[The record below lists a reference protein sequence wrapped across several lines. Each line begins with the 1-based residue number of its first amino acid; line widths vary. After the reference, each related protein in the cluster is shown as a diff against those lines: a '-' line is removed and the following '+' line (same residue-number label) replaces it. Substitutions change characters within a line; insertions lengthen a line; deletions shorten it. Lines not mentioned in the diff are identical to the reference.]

1 MTEQKT
7 ENLLKFKLV
16 SCMTKVLP
24 WQEPSEDGVLPALS
38 GLRGETVSFQIA
50 YRWDGLRK
58 SRGKIE
64 YEIQNLN
71 GVSVRVRTVGLS
83 PCAYPCHP
91 QRDDDYLADRPGMY
105 PDLLQDLRGNEF
117 PLIAGQWRSLWID
130 LEIGEDAGEGI
141 GTVAFSISGKENSEK
156 ENFLPFGNLP
166 LDLKV
171 IGARLPELK
180 IPHTEWFHSDCLAN
194 YYGVEVF
201 SERHWVIIENF
212 VRTAVRRG
220 CNTLLTPLFTPPLDT
235 AFGGERR
242 TVQLVDVKEIAPGEY
257 SFSFD
262 KLRRWVEMARRCGIV
277 WFEMSHLFSQWGA
290 KYAPKIVGER
300 DGHMQQLFGW
310 DTDAAGE
317 AYRQFLHAF
326 LDALLAELDR
336 LGIRE
341 HTLFHL
347 SDEPGENDF
356 SSYAAARDAVKK
368 KLKGCRLIETLSS
381 YDFYEKGLIRE
392 PICGTD
398 HLEPFLEEGRRPD
411 KLWAYYCTVQCV
423 DVSNRFIAMPGYR
436 TRILG
441 MQLYK
446 YAIDGFLQWGY
457 NFYNSEYSLFPVD
470 PYACTDAD
478 GAFPSGDSF
487 LVYPGP
493 DGQPEESIRLMLMD
507 EAMADLRAMDY
518 LETLTD
524 RQTVLDCLE
533 EEHFGSLT
541 FRSFPRSASYLAN
554 VRERVNEAICRALET
569 QSDET
574 ID

>member
-156 ENFLPFGNLP
+156 ENFLPFGNLT

-201 SERHWVIIENF
+201 SERHWEIIENF

-220 CNTLLTPLFTPPLDT
+220 CNTLLTPLFTPPRDT
-235 AFGGERR
+235 AFGGDRR
-242 TVQLVDVKEIAPGEY
+242 TVQLVDVKEIAPGDCRPY
-257 SFSFD
+257 GYGRWSFV
-262 KLRRWVEMARRCGIV
+262 R
-277 WFEMSHLFSQWGA
+277 
-290 KYAPKIVGER
+290 
-300 DGHMQQLFGW
+300 
-310 DTDAAGE
+310 
-317 AYRQFLHAF
+317 AF
-326 LDALLAELDR
+326 
-336 LGIRE
+336 
-341 HTLFHL
+341 
-347 SDEPGENDF
+347 NW
-356 SSYAAARDAVKK
+356 YV
-368 KLKGCRLIETLSS
+368 
-381 YDFYEKGLIRE
+381 
-392 PICGTD
+392 
-398 HLEPFLEEGRRPD
+398 
-411 KLWAYYCTVQCV
+411 
-423 DVSNRFIAMPGYR
+423 
-436 TRILG
+436 
-441 MQLYK
+441 
-446 YAIDGFLQWGY
+446 
-457 NFYNSEYSLFPVD
+457 
-470 PYACTDAD
+470 
-478 GAFPSGDSF
+478 
-487 LVYPGP
+487 
-493 DGQPEESIRLMLMD
+493 
-507 EAMADLRAMDY
+507 
-518 LETLTD
+518 
-524 RQTVLDCLE
+524 
-533 EEHFGSLT
+533 
-541 FRSFPRSASYLAN
+541 N
-554 VRERVNEAICRALET
+554 VR
-569 QSDET
+569 
-574 ID
+574 